1 MLKLFP
7 LTALA
12 FALLA
17 PVPGLARGCDIL
29 LGTFATEADGDAV
42 IHIVKTKGVY
52 VLSTRQGPGDEWR
65 VLEESMRGLG
75 HAELLSAVPVVD
87 IDAKACGLAARE
99 RGMGMGKFFMKVQPG
114 TTYRDNIRP
123 GENWV
128 KTRTSSSGVLLYEMQ
143 GIVTMGQD
151 LYRVP
156 FSGKVAVVEP

>member
-17 PVPGLARGCDIL
+17 PVPALARGCDIL